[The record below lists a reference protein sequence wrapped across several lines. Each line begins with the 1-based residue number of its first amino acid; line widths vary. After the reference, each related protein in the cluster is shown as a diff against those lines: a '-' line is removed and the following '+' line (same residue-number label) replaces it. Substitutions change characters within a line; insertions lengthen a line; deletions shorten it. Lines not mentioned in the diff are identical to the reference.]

1 MSRLIV
7 FRVGLAMT
15 LGLIFWG
22 LLSEGSR
29 QVAARPT
36 TRGLV
41 AVAAAPN
48 GGFTATP
55 TATACPGDV
64 IQNGGFESGSFSPGW
79 VLLAGSPAWTVGTP
93 AHSGSFAAQWN
104 GVVSSAA
111 VYQQISVPA
120 AGGNLS
126 FWYLPPGFGAG
137 RFNAYIT
144 DLSDTVLTTI
154 LTVTTVPSPAWT
166 QQTFDLAAFTNQ
178 TVRVQFRAQA
188 SDGYT
193 IAVDDVSVPFCP
205 LATATATAT
214 PTTTATPTVTVTL
227 TPTRTNTATVTVTP
241 TGTSTATATPTG
253 TQSPSAT
260 LTTTVAP
267 ATVTTLPTATV
278 APATA
283 TTLPTTM
290 PTATPRLTALPTQIP
305 SPTVPPTTPTAT
317 VTGCALAFSD
327 VPVEYYAFGYI
338 KWAYCQG
345 IVSGYSDGTFRPAA
359 AVTRGQTAKIML
371 LAAHKTVQIAPGA
384 PHFSD
389 VAPTDVFY
397 SYIETA
403 YAGGII
409 SGYDDGTY
417 RPSAPVTRGQIAKIV
432 TRARGLAPLTPATP
446 TFADVPADTVFY
458 GAIEAAAAHG
468 IIAGYS
474 CGTVPGEPC
483 DPTNRPYYRPGALAT
498 RAQLCKMAYQA
509 FGVPGLR

>member
-7 FRVGLAMT
+7 FRVGLAVT
-15 LGLIFWG
+15 LGLIAWG

-29 QVAARPT
+29 PVAARPVT
-36 TRGLV
+36 HGLA

-48 GGFTATP
+48 GGFTPTP
-55 TATACPGDV
+55 TATACPGDL

-104 GVVSSAA
+104 GVVSNAA
-111 VYQQISVPA
+111 IYQQIPVPA
-120 AGGNLS
+120 AGGDLS

-137 RFNAYIT
+137 QFNAYVT
-144 DLSDTVLTTI
+144 DTSNNVLATI
-154 LTVTTVPSPAWT
+154 LTVSTVQNPVWT
-166 QQTFDLAAFTNQ
+166 QQTYNLAAFAGQ
-178 TVRVQFRAQA
+178 TVRLQFRAQA
-188 SDGYT
+188 NDGYT

-214 PTTTATPTVTVTL
+214 PTTTATPTVTVTV
-227 TPTRTNTATVTVTP
+227 TPTRTNTTTVTATP
-241 TGTSTATATPTG
+241 TGTSSPTGTPTATSPPTSTPTG

-260 LTTTVAP
+260 ATTTVAP
-267 ATVTTLPTATV
+267 ATVTTLPT
-278 APATA
+278 
-283 TTLPTTM
+283 TLPTTTPS
-290 PTATPRLTALPTQIP
+290 PTALATQIP
-305 SPTVPPTTPTAT
+305 SPTMPPPTTPTAT
-317 VTGCALAFSD
+317 VTGCALPFSD

-389 VAPTDVFY
+389 VPPTDVFY

-432 TRARGLAPLTPATP
+432 TRARGLAPLTPTTP
-446 TFADVPADTVFY
+446 TFADVSADTVFY
-458 GAIEAAAAHG
+458 SAIEAAAAHG
-468 IIAGYS
+468 IIAGYT

-483 DPTNRPYYRPGALAT
+483 DPTNRPYYRPSALAT